1 MGYIN
6 EKIYRLRKVLLSLIL
21 VVISSSLMAQSDES
35 EQIKVYKLRFPFYQ
49 EKRDIP
55 VVILYAKEA
64 RPIGV
69 RFELTGVRV
78 DWIGDTVQDVKGVV
92 TTHSAV
98 YDKSTQQ
105 ITGNEPITYRSD
117 VMDLDGIGFDIDQI
131 EQILHIREN
140 VKLVL
145 KQRLQTER
153 SRRESLA
160 SGGKISIDKSRKNM
174 LVEEIKTAAESAVDP
189 EEKKIQESVRA
200 KRDTGF
206 DWTGWVWFA
215 LLAFITGL
223 FIKFIIKSKKRR
235 ESGGKSGNITL
246 K

>member
-6 EKIYRLRKVLLSLIL
+6 GKIYKLRKVLLFLTVMIISTSL
-21 VVISSSLMAQSDES
+21 SAQHDES

-55 VVILYAKEA
+55 VIILYAKEA

-78 DWIGDTVQDVKGVV
+78 DWIGDTVKDVKGVV

-105 ITGNEPITYRSD
+105 ITGNEPIHYRSD
-117 VMDLDGIGFDIDQI
+117 VMDLDGIGFDIDQV

-145 KQRLQTER
+145 KQRLQTAR
-153 SRRESLA
+153 NRRESLA

-174 LVEEIKTAAESAVDP
+174 LVEEIQVTSEPIDVK
-189 EEKKIQESVRA
+189 EKDIQKSINE
-200 KRDTGF
+200 KRSTNF
-206 DWTGWVWFA
+206 DWTGWFWFA
-215 LLAFITGL
+215 VMAFITG
-223 FIKFIIKSKKRR
+223 FIIKFIIKSKKRR
-235 ESGGKSGNITL
+235 ESGGKSGNTIL